1 VSEAVYEPNPGDG
14 DNDGAVDID
23 TAFGEDGVDQLIDQS
38 YSPPEGYRASEHFGT
53 TVEEQQ
59 EGESFEQ
66 RLAQEEPDP
75 SASLILDEGAPSERA
90 GEDTPVPDGIDAGGT
105 DPLAYETPDDEAW
118 DGVLDDGEVGDARAG
133 RLVDPD
139 EGLGEDVDKD
149 LIGEDV
155 GIDAGTASAEE
166 AAMHIV
172 GETEGDWRLEHES
185 GRPEY

>member
-1 VSEAVYEPNPGDG
+1 MSEAIYEPNPGDG
-14 DNDGAVDID
+14 DNDGAIDID
-23 TAFGEDGVDQLIDQS
+23 AAFGDDGGDQLLDRS
-38 YSPPEGYRASEHFGT
+38 YSPPDHARQAAHYGT
-53 TVEEQQ
+53 TVEEQRD
-59 EGESFEQ
+59 GESFEQ

-75 SASLILDEGAPSERA
+75 NASVVLDEGGRSGRA
-90 GEDTPVPDGIDAGGT
+90 GEDTPVPDDIDSGT
-105 DPLAYETPDDEAW
+105 GELPDDEQW

-139 EGLGEDVDKD
+139 EGLSEDREKD

-155 GIDAGTASAEE
+155 GIDAGAASAEE

-172 GETEGDWRLEHES
+172 GETEGDWSLRRES

>member
-1 VSEAVYEPNPGDG
+1 VSEAMYEPNPGDG
-14 DNDGAVDID
+14 DNDNVVDTD
-23 TAFGEDGVDQLIDQS
+23 AAFGDESVDALIDQS
-38 YSPPEGYRASEHFGT
+38 YSPPERSPEYARFGT
-53 TVEEQQ
+53 TVEEQR

-75 SASLILDEGAPSERA
+75 GASVELDGGRFA
-90 GEDTPVPDGIDAGGT
+90 GDTPVPDDIDTGSG
-105 DPLAYETPDDEAW
+105 EVPDDEQW

-139 EGLGEDVDKD
+139 EGLSEDREKD

-155 GIDAGTASAEE
+155 GIDAGAASAEE

-172 GETEGDWRLEHES
+172 GETEADWSLQRDS

>member
-1 VSEAVYEPNPGDG
+1 MSEAIYEPNPGDG
-14 DNDGAVDID
+14 DNDGALDID
-23 TAFGEDGVDQLIDQS
+23 AAFGDDGGDRLIDQS
-38 YSPPEGYRASEHFGT
+38 YSPPDHARESGRFGT

-66 RLAQEEPDP
+66 RLEQEEPDP
-75 SASLILDEGAPSERA
+75 NASLELDGGRFA
-90 GEDTPVPDGIDAGGT
+90 GDTPVPDDIDTGT
-105 DPLAYETPDDEAW
+105 GEVPDDQLW

-139 EGLGEDVDKD
+139 EGLSEDREKD

-155 GIDAGTASAEE
+155 GIDGGAASAEE

-172 GETEGDWRLEHES
+172 GETEADWSLQRES
-185 GRPEY
+185 GRPDY